1 MTSVVSYHDLQRLDN
16 FSVNLNDFDDAQSA
30 KGLSLQRDYGQFLLG
45 LVVGVFLTL
54 AVGYWYR
61 GGINFP
67 RPATTVDVVDS
78 GSQDRPTSV
87 GTLRVRGTNV
97 RMRSCPGLN
106 CREIARLQTGT
117 RVSDLGQA
125 EFVGDQEW
133 IRVRVG
139 DQEGWVD
146 RYLLE

>member
-1 MTSVVSYHDLQRLDN
+1 MTSDL
-16 FSVNLNDFDDAQSA
+16 SVNLYYFGDANSVE
-30 KGLSLQRDYGQFLLG
+30 SVYLQRDYGQFLLG

-54 AVGYWYR
+54 AFLYWYR

-67 RPATTVDVVDS
+67 RPTTPVDVIDS
-78 GSQDRPTSV
+78 GNQDRPNSV
-87 GTLRVRGTNV
+87 GILRVRVANA

-106 CREIARLQTGT
+106 CREVTRLQVGT